1 MISGNAPI
9 NPQAVLQSA
18 SNVTTMPSASFASR
32 LVTHGFDPDT
42 VARRMAELMTS
53 DPARAKLFKE
63 IEEDGGESS
72 FKKLL
77 ARLIKLRPIQ
87 TQKSTVSEG
96 SGSGSG
102 GDEKVPGSVVPD
114 GSKPAQQKTQG
125 PRPISRPPS
134 IEQGLIPD
142 DLSLNGQ
149 FVRVGARFP
158 GFLLERDNAKGETI
172 YQFKNQHSLGP
183 FGPSLKTQGSVELT
197 NCFYPSTKG
206 DNLAGSPWQNNQ
218 ELAKMTGA
226 YMNACDG
233 LGKHFYNG
241 EFDIKINMRTPG
253 NATVFKLVPHSDGL
267 QYIDWSNKVQQLSI
281 DGSSTDDYIALLD
294 TGARFESR
302 GDAPLTMRV
311 EHRDGQH
318 YFTVKTRSDYS
329 TFKSADNHCDIP
341 LPITGNSLGRAKC
354 CNDGENQRQDVKY
367 IYVEPLKQG
376 WFHVRFN
383 VDFSDYSGISD
394 TGSPFTAFGIDDEE
408 GVISHGRIGNNNY
421 DSKSEPSGYHA
432 QFGVSDTSRDSV
444 IVRVKNPKFEHT
456 RRQNPKWPNWVRT
469 VPQPVTGECQASV
482 DKPIA
487 SKELFNS
494 LNPFG

>member
-1 MISGNAPI
+1 MISGNVPI
-9 NPQAVLQSA
+9 NSQPVFQPA
-18 SNVTTMPSASFASR
+18 SNGTTKLSSSFASR
-32 LVTHGFDPDT
+32 LATHGFDPDT
-42 VARRMAELMTS
+42 VAKRMAEMMTS
-53 DPARAKLFKE
+53 DPARAKLFQE

-77 ARLIKLRPIQ
+77 ARLIKLRPIE
-87 TQKSTVSEG
+87 TQNSTVSA
-96 SGSGSG
+96 GSGSG
-102 GDEKVPGSVVPD
+102 GDEKVPVVPD
-114 GSKPAQQKTQG
+114 ESKPAPQETQG
-125 PRPISRPPS
+125 LRPISRPLS

-149 FVRVGARFP
+149 FARVGASFP
-158 GFLLERDNAKGETI
+158 GFLLERDNARGETI
-172 YQFKNQHSLGP
+172 YRFKNQHSLGP
-183 FGPSLKTQGSVELT
+183 YGPSLKTQGSVELT
-197 NCFYPSTKG
+197 NCFYPSSKG

-241 EFDIKINMRTPG
+241 EFDIKIKMRTPG
-253 NATVFKLVPHSDGL
+253 NATIFKLVPHSDGL
-267 QYIDWSNKVQQLSI
+267 QYIDGSNKVQKLSI
-281 DGSSTDDYIALLD
+281 DDSSPDDYIALLD
-294 TGARFESR
+294 AGARFESP

-318 YFTVKTRSDYS
+318 YFTVQTRSDYS
-329 TFKSADNHCDIP
+329 SFKSADNHCDIP
-341 LPITGNSLGRAKC
+341 LPIAGDSLGSAKC
-354 CNDGENQRQDVKY
+354 CTDGENQRQDVKY

-383 VDFSDYSGISD
+383 VDFSSYSKTSG
-394 TGSPFTAFGIDDEE
+394 TCPFTAFAIDDEE

-432 QFGVSDTSRDSV
+432 QFGISDTSRDSV

-456 RRQNPKWPNWVRT
+456 RRQNPKWPNWART
-469 VPQPVTGECQASV
+469 VPQPVTGECQTSV
-482 DKPIA
+482 GQPSA
-487 SKELFNS
+487 AKELFS
-494 LNPFG
+494 ALKPLG